1 VAGGAPLELNG
12 WQNLFGAFLL
22 LPFAADFDIMMK
34 SLSDGIFAIA
44 LAHLTITVSIGTML
58 LWFYIIRL
66 IGASQASAFH
76 FLVPIFGI
84 IQSAIILN
92 NRITILLDPRRR
104 DFAHRTVLRCIRLT
118 WRYERHFAGDCKFES
133 SSLQRRVG
141 RTSPIR
147 PAAPAIRHALCRDC
161 IARRLARRHQ
171 ADDDQLSTTADLAG
185 ATCLT

>member
-1 VAGGAPLELNG
+1 LRHRPLANRISLPAHVGGGRRARCARRRSYYRWIGAAYPPLELNG

-34 SLSDGIFAIA
+34 SLTDGIFAIA

-92 NRITILLDPRRR
+92 DRITTPD
-104 DFAHRTVLRCIRLT
+104 VLGIFVVSVSLMLVN
-118 WRYERHFAGDCKFES
+118 GS
-133 SSLQRRVG
+133 STNRSKKYSTGSENSPASYRG
-141 RTSPIR
+141 R
-147 PAAPAIRHALCRDC
+147 
-161 IARRLARRHQ
+161 
-171 ADDDQLSTTADLAG
+171 G
-185 ATCLT
+185 

>member
-1 VAGGAPLELNG
+1 
-12 WQNLFGAFLL
+12 
-22 LPFAADFDIMMK
+22 MMK

-92 NRITILLDPRRR
+92 DRITTPD
-104 DFAHRTVLRCIRLT
+104 VLGIFVVSVSLMLVN
-118 WRYERHFAGDCKFES
+118 GS
-133 SSLQRRVG
+133 SANRSNKYFTGSENRPPSYRG
-141 RTSPIR
+141 R
-147 PAAPAIRHALCRDC
+147 
-161 IARRLARRHQ
+161 
-171 ADDDQLSTTADLAG
+171 G
-185 ATCLT
+185 